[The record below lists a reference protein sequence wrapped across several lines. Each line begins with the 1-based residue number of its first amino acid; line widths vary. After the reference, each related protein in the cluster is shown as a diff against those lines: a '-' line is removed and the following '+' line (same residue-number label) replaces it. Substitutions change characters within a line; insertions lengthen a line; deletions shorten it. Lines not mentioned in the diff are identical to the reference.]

1 LWNTS
6 LGPVR
11 DGLVLPVFSREVS
24 AIVLSVQ
31 KFRGKAIVKGKFYLA
46 WSGVQESLTM
56 NLHDMI
62 IELLKIQSKQDTL
75 HPKEMLQ
82 AIADSMGDTTQTEAV
97 TATASA
103 FCLN

>member
-1 LWNTS
+1 
-6 LGPVR
+6 
-11 DGLVLPVFSREVS
+11 VFSQEVS

-31 KFRGKAIVKGKFYLA
+31 KFRGKVIVKGKLELA